1 MEDSK
6 YIQKLID
13 TFGAENVNVID
24 YLPVPFEGEPE
35 TVVEA
40 LNFIGRTLTLIYNE
54 LIEMNRSGSND

>member
-54 LIEMNRSGSND
+54 LIEMNRSGRND